1 MRAVWPQVALLLA
14 ALLWWPVGFAG
25 VTSWLHLPLSVFD
38 GDVLFLGAAA
48 AAASVSLLVRSPW
61 PRLAIVLVFSGLG
74 WLLDAP
80 ATDDYPHERAVLAAL
95 LGAAAL
101 LGILLGARGSKGP
114 VAAGSVVAVV
124 AGLTPATWPTE
135 AAVAVA
141 LALPFAVATWH
152 RVAPTILAV
161 VRLAV
166 TWLLFALLA
175 RALAYGWDVVRP
187 GAGGLSLR
195 DQARRVAEPAWDFA
209 RTQWWT
215 WSEIRL
221 RGAGAL
227 ALADCRGGRGASR
240 RGPGRGCAPSRD
252 GDGAQ
257 HTVARGTG
265 HPGRSPAVGDV
276 DDETARRPVLDGEG
290 AERQPRP
297 GAHHHRRVAVVR
309 ATPGDLAYRREA
321 SHVHQLAGVGRC
333 ALGPLHAR

>member
-1 MRAVWPQVALLLA
+1 MSTKSSSRSTATDAASGTARDAATEAPSQPLAERSRALVRDVWPQVALLLA

-61 PRLAIVLVFSGLG
+61 PRLAIVIVFSGLG

-80 ATDDYPHERAVLAAL
+80 ARDDYPHERAVLAAL

-114 VAAGSVVAVV
+114 IAAGAVVAVV

-152 RVAPTILAV
+152 RVAPTIFAV
-161 VRLAV
+161 LRLAL

-187 GAGGLSLR
+187 GAGG
-195 DQARRVAEPAWDFA
+195 AVAA
-209 RTQWWT
+209 
-215 WSEIRL
+215 
-221 RGAGAL
+221 
-227 ALADCRGGRGASR
+227 
-240 RGPGRGCAPSRD
+240 
-252 GDGAQ
+252 
-257 HTVARGTG
+257 
-265 HPGRSPAVGDV
+265 
-276 DDETARRPVLDGEG
+276 
-290 AERQPRP
+290 
-297 GAHHHRRVAVVR
+297 
-309 ATPGDLAYRREA
+309 
-321 SHVHQLAGVGRC
+321 
-333 ALGPLHAR
+333 